1 MSSAPVQAKPVPAKP
16 PDAPISSAGFFSS
29 PEKRAFVLSLLLVVF
44 TLALYNQ
51 VSHFP
56 FINYD
61 DDRYVYEN
69 PHVQAGLTW
78 STITW
83 AVKSTE
89 EANWHPLT
97 WMSHAL
103 DCELFGL
110 NAGGHHFSSVLLH
123 AVNVVLLFLLLW
135 RATRRLIPSFFVAA
149 LFALHPINVES
160 VVWIA
165 ERKNVLSTMFF
176 LLTLA
181 AYGWYALRPGWQRY
195 LAVVAL
201 FAAALA
207 SKPMVVTLPFVLLL
221 LDYWPLGR
229 IRGCSH
235 SSDALTVK
243 PASAAILIL
252 EKVPLLALAAVSSII
267 TMHAQRVAGA
277 VVTSQFTLGVRLQNA
292 IYSYAVYL
300 WKTVWPAGL
309 APLYPHPGYSL
320 GIWKVGLAAMLL
332 LVISAL
338 AVKQRHRGYVLVGW
352 LWFLGTLVPVIGV
365 LQVGNQ
371 AMADRYAYIPLIG
384 IFVIF
389 SWAVAELAESK
400 KWNWLAVPA
409 IAALAIFSFATYRQ
423 INYWRSGLDLWAH
436 TTQVTQHNYVAE
448 DKLGVALVQDG
459 RVEEAYPYF
468 VRAVQDEPE
477 YPPARLNLG
486 AYLYQHGQR
495 EEAMRQYQ
503 IAAELAV
510 DSRVRATACA
520 NLGTAYYDLGDDA
533 RAESHLKEALRL
545 NPSQA
550 NAWLGM
556 SLLAKKQGKLEEEID
571 DVSHLVQLQPTAQG
585 YLQLGRLLAQAN
597 RRAEALA
604 AFERALK
611 IDPDLNDAW
620 DAAEELKKQGN
631 R

>member
-1 MSSAPVQAKPVPAKP
+1 M
-16 PDAPISSAGFFSS
+16 
-29 PEKRAFVLSLLLVVF
+29 LSLLLVVF

-51 VSHFP
+51 VNHFP

-69 PHVQAGLTW
+69 PHVRAGLTW
-78 STITW
+78 STIAW
-83 AVKSTE
+83 AVKSTD

-103 DCELFGL
+103 DCDFFGL
-110 NAGGHHFSSVLLH
+110 NAGGHHFSSALLH

-135 RATRRLIPSFFVAA
+135 RATRRLVPSLFVAA

-181 AYGWYALRPGWQRY
+181 AYGWYALKPCWQRY
-195 LAVVAL
+195 LAVLAL

-207 SKPMVVTLPFVLLL
+207 SKPMAVTLPFVLLL

-229 IRGCSH
+229 IRGWSEP
-235 SSDALTVK
+235 SEVLAVK
-243 PASAAILIL
+243 PAPAANLIL
-252 EKVPLLALAAVSSII
+252 EKLPLLLLAGASSVI

-292 IYSYAVYL
+292 IFSYAMYL
-300 WKTVWPAGL
+300 WKTVWPTDL
-309 APLYPHPGYSL
+309 APLYPHPGHSL
-320 GIWKVGLAAMLL
+320 AMWKVGAAAVI
-332 LVISAL
+332 LVGVSAL
-338 AVKQRHRGYVLVGW
+338 AVKLRRRGYLVVGW

-384 IFVIF
+384 IFVMV
-389 SWAVAELAESK
+389 SWGAAELAEHK
-400 KWNWLAVPA
+400 KWNWLTVPA
-409 IAALAIFSFATYRQ
+409 VAALAMLSLATFQQ

-448 DKLGVALVQDG
+448 DKLGVALVEDG

-468 VRAVQDEPE
+468 VRAVQDEPS

-495 EEAMRQYQ
+495 AEAMRQYE
-503 IAAELAV
+503 IAADLAF
-510 DSRVRATACA
+510 DGRVRATAYA
-520 NLGTAYYDLGDDA
+520 NLGTAYYDLGDDTK
-533 RAESHLKEALRL
+533 AEADLRQALRL
-545 NPSQA
+545 NPGQA

-571 DVSHLVQLQPTAQG
+571 DVSHLVHLQPTAQG
-585 YLQLGRLLAQAN
+585 YLQLGRLLAKAN
-597 RRAEALA
+597 RHAEALA
-604 AFERALK
+604 AFELALK

-620 DAAEELKKQGN
+620 DAAEELKKEGN